1 MCKMIHYDFIRENC
15 SDSEIG
21 EYVSYGIVVFRI
33 SGEAKET
40 LCTVHDAFLSE
51 RKASEFTERC
61 NKLGLSPVH
70 IYDAVQDAIE

>member
-33 SGEAKET
+33 TEEVKET

-51 RKASEFTERC
+51 RKA
-61 NKLGLSPVH
+61 G
-70 IYDAVQDAIE
+70 